1 LNRGTALLWFG
12 PLALLI
18 AGFIVLRRLLGVS
31 RATAAAGELNVEE
44 RQRLQNLLDEDKDQ
58 TRP

>member
-1 LNRGTALLWFG
+1 MLWFG

-18 AGFIVLRRLLGVS
+18 AGFIVLRRLVGAA
-31 RATAAAGELNVEE
+31 RATAPASELDMEE
-44 RQRLQNLLDEDKDQ
+44 RQRLQKLLDEDKDQ